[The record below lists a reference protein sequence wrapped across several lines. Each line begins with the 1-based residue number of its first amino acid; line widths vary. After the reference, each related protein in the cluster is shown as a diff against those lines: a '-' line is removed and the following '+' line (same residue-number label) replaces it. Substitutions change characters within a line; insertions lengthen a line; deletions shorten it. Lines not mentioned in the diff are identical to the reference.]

1 VTDRYLRRLGASEAV
16 EFART
21 RSWAGL

>member
-16 EFART
+16 DFARA